1 MTFDELRIQIAQNHH
16 FALYLT
22 HPGCAPCTAVR
33 PWAEALFQAD
43 PDWVWTAIETPDSPD
58 IAGQLLVFSHPT
70 LLLFVEG
77 KEFARF
83 SRIIRQSEVT
93 RAKEAAHH

>member
-1 MTFDELRIQIAQNHH
+1 MNFAQLRAQLDQNKRV
-16 FALYLT
+16 AVYLT

-33 PWAEALFQAD
+33 PWAEALFQHD
-43 PDWVWTAIETPDSPD
+43 PTWVWTAVETPDSPD
-58 IAGQLLVFSHPT
+58 VAGQLLVFSHPT

-83 SRIIRQSEVT
+83 SRVVRQSDVI
-93 RAKEAAHH
+93 RAKEAAAQ